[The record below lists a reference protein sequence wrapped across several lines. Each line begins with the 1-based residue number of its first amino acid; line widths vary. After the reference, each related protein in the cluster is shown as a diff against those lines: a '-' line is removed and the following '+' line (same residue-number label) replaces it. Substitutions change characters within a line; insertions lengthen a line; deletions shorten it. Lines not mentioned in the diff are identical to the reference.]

1 MIEDLKRVV
10 KMYNVF
16 ACIQNDKEMKLC
28 KKQCIFLYV
37 LEINTYFG
45 ACL

>member
-1 MIEDLKRVV
+1 MTKDLKDISVL
-10 KMYNVF
+10 
-16 ACIQNDKEMKLC
+16 ACTQNDKEMMLHKKL
-28 KKQCIFLYV
+28 CIFLYV